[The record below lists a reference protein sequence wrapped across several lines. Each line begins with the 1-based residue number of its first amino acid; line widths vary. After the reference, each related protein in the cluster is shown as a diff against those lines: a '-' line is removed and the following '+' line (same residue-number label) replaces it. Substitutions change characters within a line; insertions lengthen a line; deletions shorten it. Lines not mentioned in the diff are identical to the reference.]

1 MNSAMRVKTTALLD
15 PLRVPPPDLQAQ
27 ERGEGVVE
35 EEVVVEG
42 MGVEAEA
49 VEVEVIAEEEVAVVT
64 EEAGMVVEE
73 LYFKN

>member
-1 MNSAMRVKTTALLD
+1 MNSATHVKTIALLI

-35 EEVVVEG
+35 EEVAVAD
-42 MGVEAEA
+42 MGVEAEV
-49 VEVEVIAEEEVAVVT
+49 VEVTAEEEVAVVT
-64 EEAGMVVEE
+64 EEVGMVAEE